1 MVKLKA
7 KPPIE
12 IGMMA
17 EENNLK
23 ASNGVS
29 PVGFSQV
36 TLPMGIPKIFKDAR
50 SKGQVLIQVIV
61 FGSIAV
67 YVLGS
72 FASWVTINVRVS
84 RQTFNREQALQ
95 AAEAGIDYYRWHLA
109 HSPTDFQDG
118 TGGPGPYVHDFRDKD
133 GNVIGQFSLT
143 ITPPALGSSLVVVE
157 STGNLNAD
165 TPVSRKIAAELAKP
179 SIAKYAVVAN
189 DFMRFGSGTE
199 VFGPIHSNQGIRFD
213 GLAHNVISSAVA
225 SYNDPDHS
233 GGNEFG
239 VHTHVAPTDPL
250 PPFPVPAR
258 TDIFEVGRQFPVPAV
273 DFAGITADLA
283 QMKTDAEANGFYRP
297 SAGALG
303 YHIVLRTNDTF
314 DLYRIT
320 GRVNPPSGCT
330 NNQNQSG
337 WSTWSIQN
345 QQLIGNFPFPA
356 NGIIFLEDDIFVDG
370 QINGGRLTIV
380 AAFLPDNP
388 PFRKNIIVNNDLLY
402 TNYDGSD
409 VLGLIAQGNINVGM
423 VSDNDL
429 RIDAALIAQNGRV
442 GRHYYRPPGGGSQRC
457 SPYHTRQTITLWG
470 MIATNLRYGFAYTDG
485 TGYQIRSLNYD
496 GSLLYA
502 PPPSFPLTS
511 DQYVTLSWEEK

>member
-1 MVKLKA
+1 M
-7 KPPIE
+7 
-12 IGMMA
+12 
-17 EENNLK
+17 
-23 ASNGVS
+23 
-29 PVGFSQV
+29 
-36 TLPMGIPKIFKDAR
+36 R
-50 SKGQVLIQVIV
+50 SKRGQILIQVIV

-67 YVLGS
+67 YLFSGLVGWTALNIK
-72 FASWVTINVRVS
+72 AS
-84 RQTFNREQALQ
+84 RQAYSREEALQ
-95 AAEAGIDYYRWHLA
+95 IAEAGIDYYRWHLA
-109 HSPTDFQDG
+109 HAPADFQDG

-133 GNVIGQFSLT
+133 GNVIGQFSLN
-143 ITPPALGSSLVVVE
+143 ITPPPLGSSLVVVE

-165 TPVSRKIAAELAKP
+165 MPVLRKIAAQLAKP

-189 DFMRFGSGTE
+189 DFMRFGEGTE

-213 GLAHNVISSAVA
+213 GLAHNVVSSAVA

-239 VHTHVAPTDPL
+239 VHTHVVPADPL
-250 PPFPVPAR
+250 PPLPVPAR
-258 TDIFEVGRQFPVPAV
+258 TDVFEIGRQFPVPAV

-303 YHIVLRTNDTF
+303 YHIVLRTDDTF
-314 DLYRIT
+314 DLYRVT

-330 NNQNQSG
+330 NSQNQSG
-337 WSTWSIQN
+337 WRAWSIQN
-345 QQLIGNFPFPA
+345 QHLIGNFPFPA

-388 PFRKNIIVNNDLLY
+388 PFRKNIIVNSDLLY
-402 TNYDGSD
+402 TQYDGSD

-470 MIATNLRYGFAYTDG
+470 MIATNQRYGFAYTDG
-485 TGYQIRSLNYD
+485 TGYQIRNLNYD

-511 DQYVTLSWEEK
+511 DQYITLSWEEK

>member
-1 MVKLKA
+1 MMVRRIIKR
-7 KPPIE
+7 
-12 IGMMA
+12 
-17 EENNLK
+17 
-23 ASNGVS
+23 
-29 PVGFSQV
+29 V
-36 TLPMGIPKIFKDAR
+36 TTYMR
-50 SKGQVLIQVIV
+50 SKRGQILIQVIV

-67 YVLGS
+67 YLLGGLVGWTALNIK
-72 FASWVTINVRVS
+72 ASREA
-84 RQTFNREQALQ
+84 FNREQALQ
-95 AAEAGIDYYRWHLA
+95 IAEAGVDYYRWHLA
-109 HSPTDFQDG
+109 HAPTDFQDG

-133 GNVIGQFSLT
+133 GNIIGQFSLT
-143 ITPPALGSSLVVVE
+143 ITPPALGSTLVVVE

-165 TPVSRKIAAELAKP
+165 TPVLRKIAAQLAKP

-189 DFMRFGSGTE
+189 AAMRFGSGTE
-199 VFGPIHSNQGIRFD
+199 VFGPIHSNGGIRFD
-213 GLAHNVISSAVA
+213 ALAHNVVTSAVA
-225 SYNDPDHS
+225 AYDDPDHS
-233 GGNEFG
+233 GANEFG

-250 PPFPVPAR
+250 PPASVPAR
-258 TDIFEVGRQFPVPAV
+258 TDVFEVGRQFPVPAV

-303 YHIVLRTNDTF
+303 YHIVLRTDDTF
-314 DLYRIT
+314 DLYRVT
-320 GRVNPPSGCT
+320 SRVNPPSGCT

-345 QQLIGNFPFPA
+345 QQLIGNFSFPA
-356 NGIIFLEDDIFVDG
+356 NGIIFLEDDIYVDG

-485 TGYQIRSLNYD
+485 TGYQIRNLNYD

-511 DQYVTLSWEEK
+511 DQYVTLSWEEE